1 MKVLI
6 TGGAG
11 YIGST
16 IASAC
21 RDNGIEPVIL
31 DDLSTGCRQFVGR
44 SPFFRGDIGDGAL
57 LDEVFS
63 THPDIRATV
72 HCAARIVVP
81 ESVRHPISYYRNNVA
96 KTIDLVE
103 HLRRHGCRR
112 LLFSSSASVYAPD
125 ATGGVDERSA
135 LAPGSPYARTK
146 AITEMALEDC
156 ARAHGLGVLSL
167 RYFNPIGADPHL
179 RSGPY
184 APDPTH
190 VVGRLLAAYVRDE
203 PFHVT
208 GVDWQTRDGSGIRDY
223 VHVWD
228 LAMAHVA
235 GLLRFDDV
243 APPGHYEIINIGT
256 GNGTT
261 VRELVAAFEQVTH
274 RRLRTVD
281 TAARP
286 GDVPGCYCCGD
297 KAARLLDWR
306 PTYGIRDGLRHA
318 MQWQAVRDRVLAGAA
333 PAGGAVPARAVP
345 GAHAL

>member
-21 RDNGIEPVIL
+21 RDSGIQPVIL
-31 DDLSTGCRQFVGR
+31 DDLSAGCRQFVGE
-44 SPFFRGDIGDGAL
+44 SPFFRGDIGDGAV
-57 LDEVFS
+57 LDDIFA

-72 HCAARIVVP
+72 HCAARIIVP
-81 ESVRHPISYYRNNVA
+81 ESVRQPISYYRNNVA
-96 KTIDLVE
+96 KTIELVE
-103 HLRRHGCRR
+103 HLRRNGCRR

-125 ATGGVDERSA
+125 AAGRVDEQSA

-146 AITEMALEDC
+146 AITEMALEDF

-167 RYFNPIGADPHL
+167 RYFNPIGADPQL

-184 APDPTH
+184 ARDPSH
-190 VVGRLLAAYVRDE
+190 VVGRLLTAYLHDE
-203 PFHVT
+203 PFQVT
-208 GVDWQTRDGSGIRDY
+208 GVHWGTRDGSGIRDY

-235 GLLRFDDV
+235 GLVRFDDV
-243 APPGHYEIINIGT
+243 APPGHYEIINLGT
-256 GNGTT
+256 GSGTT
-261 VRELVAAFEQVTH
+261 VRELVAAFEEVTH

-281 TAARP
+281 TDPRP
-286 GDVPGCYCCGD
+286 GDVCGCYCCGD

-306 PTYGIRDGLRHA
+306 PRYGVSDGLRHA
-318 MQWQAVRDRVLAGAA
+318 MQWEAVRDRVMAGPATVAGA
-333 PAGGAVPARAVP
+333 V
-345 GAHAL
+345 